1 MAPPTA
7 CTILVIDDDPSIVS
21 ALARLLQRDG
31 HTVETADNGQHALER
46 LREHP
51 YDLLLCDL
59 RMPDLDGPAFYDIL
73 TRQYPSMCPR
83 VIFLTGDTLNLE
95 SQAFLERSGRLWVT
109 KPFNAAEVRSV
120 IAQALHMG

>member
-1 MAPPTA
+1 MAPQPA

-31 HTVETADNGQHALER
+31 HTVETADNGQQALAR
-46 LREHP
+46 LRAHP
-51 YDLLLCDL
+51 YDLILCDL

-83 VIFLTGDTLNLE
+83 VIFLTGDTLSLE
-95 SQAFLERSGRLWVT
+95 SQAFLERSGRLWLP
-109 KPFNAAEVRSV
+109 KPFNAAAVRSV